1 MDKFIKTEFLKEKRS
16 ANEKLIKLVPL
27 IYVIFTSLVV
37 LVMVRSIEGK
47 SYLMA
52 AAYNW
57 YPILILPIV
66 LSILVVNI
74 ITKEKNHHINLYK
87 SLGLSQN
94 KVIGAKVIVVI
105 CHLLIIL
112 LASGLLLFIVGRFI
126 LNDNVRLIDILKAT
140 ILTFVGSLPII
151 SFSFLLIIAFNKNF
165 LVYIINFILSI
176 IGPVIAVKN
185 FWIIYPHSYTFRMLA
200 PAIGINPNGTFLE
213 EGSYLANPSAIYIG
227 IILSFIIS
235 LIFVGAS
242 SKIYGRAK
250 ND

>member
-1 MDKFIKTEFLKEKRS
+1 MNKFIKTEFLKEKRS
-16 ANEKLIKLVPL
+16 ANGKLTKLVPL

-47 SYLMA
+47 SYLLA

-66 LSILVVNI
+66 LSTLVVNI
-74 ITKEKNHHINLYK
+74 ITKEKNHHINFYK
-87 SLGLSQN
+87 SLGLDQE
-94 KVIGAKVIVVI
+94 KVIWAKFIVVI
-105 CHLLIIL
+105 FHLLIIL
-112 LASGLLLFIVGRFI
+112 LASGLLLFIVGSFI
-126 LNDNVRLIDILKAT
+126 LNDTVRLLDISKAT

-151 SFSFLLIIAFNKNF
+151 SFSLLLMITFSKNF

-176 IGPVIAVKN
+176 IGPVIAIKN
-185 FWIIYPHSYTFRMLA
+185 LWIIYPHSYTFRMLA
-200 PAIGINPNGTFLE
+200 PAVGINPNGTFLE

-227 IILSFIIS
+227 IILSLIIS